1 VKRLRDRSEKLVAL
15 LAVLA
20 VTGCAAVP
28 AGTPPIAH
36 PFADA
41 ASPRWLAHRPTDEIT
56 IDTRAISAAMQTER
70 PAASLNKKG
79 KPRTALWV
87 GVAIAGAIHIHN
99 VYELTHDLVDCM
111 FGLNCDDD

>member
-1 VKRLRDRSEKLVAL
+1 VKVVAL
-15 LAVLA
+15 LAALA

-28 AGTPPIAH
+28 AGTPPIAN
-36 PFADA
+36 PLAEA
-41 ASPRWLAHRPTDEIT
+41 TSPGWLVRRPVDEVT
-56 IDTRAISAAMQTER
+56 IDTRALKAAREME
-70 PAASLNKKG
+70 PLSASLNKNG

-99 VYELTHDLVDCM
+99 VYELTQDVVECM